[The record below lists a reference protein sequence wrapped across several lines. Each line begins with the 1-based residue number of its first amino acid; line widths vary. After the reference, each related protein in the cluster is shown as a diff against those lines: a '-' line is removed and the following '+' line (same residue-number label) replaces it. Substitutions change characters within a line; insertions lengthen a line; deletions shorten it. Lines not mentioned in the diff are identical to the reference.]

1 MRVRGL
7 ELARRWVLPWCLVG
21 LGGAALAQSAVRQ
34 GPPPLVPPPLV
45 VVEPGPDYL
54 AWWRRARIQPSGTRV
69 RGLPIERLQPE
80 WCAADELSR
89 ERFPDGVFIDAGGR
103 DQLKAGDYRFTLEGP
118 QIAKG
123 RRLIALVGVSM
134 RCDGELGHF
143 LVVLDPT
150 PRGLKLRFL
159 QERPFDGSALTVLQ
173 PVSEDVFRWLACLGC
188 RDGLSIRWDAE
199 QRLFRARPLRPA
211 EPDED

>member
-1 MRVRGL
+1 M
-7 ELARRWVLPWCLVG
+7 RRWGLRRALSVLVLAG
-21 LGGAALAQSAVRQ
+21 LTAASAAVLAQ
-34 GPPPLVPPPLV
+34 PPLPGLVPPPLV
-45 VVEPGPDYL
+45 TVEPGPDYL
-54 AWWRRARIQPSGTRV
+54 AWWRRAQVQPSGTRV

-80 WCAADELSR
+80 WCAADELR
-89 ERFPDGVFIDAGGR
+89 RDRFPEGVFIGSGGR
-103 DQLKAGDYRFTLEGP
+103 DQLKAGDYRFSLEGP

-150 PRGLKLRFL
+150 PRGLKLRYL

-173 PVSEDVFRWLACLGC
+173 PAGEDAFRWLACLDC

-199 QRLFRARPLRPA
+199 QRLFRSRPLRPS